1 MEKTGIDT
9 QSVRS
14 SITPIAANQPKGSQ
28 KFILPITQMQRNSS
42 IQKLNTATLMGDV
55 ENSNKIIT
63 DYAGDVSTT
72 PVMKKAYKEFMIN
85 STG

>member
-1 MEKTGIDT
+1 
-9 QSVRS
+9 
-14 SITPIAANQPKGSQ
+14 
-28 KFILPITQMQRNSS
+28 
-42 IQKLNTATLMGDV
+42 MGDV